1 MRLTNAANVLLA
13 LFCICFNVNA
23 LSDTLR
29 LSVASTANEQG
40 LITALAERFERNNPD
55 HTIEISEVGALVA
68 LDRARNDKAD
78 AVLTH
83 HPSSEMVFMDDGLG
97 LSRTQIMYNQF
108 AILGPK
114 DDPLGISG
122 EDKLIEVLRLLA
134 VNEVDFFVQGTQ
146 SGTYQRFA
154 ELMKIANVEP
164 NWLGYQSMDSSSRT
178 TVLAAARFDAYAF
191 ADLGTYFSLRDLI
204 ADTITPLYRDHK
216 SLQNYY
222 NYIVV
227 NPDKAPNSNSVV
239 ANLFLEYLIS
249 SDTQSFINQF
259 GREQYQTH
267 LFTPA
272 AHLDS
277 GLQVRAANEA
287 LELQQQ
293 TVLSLMLFSGVVFVL
308 FIGLGG
314 LHIKT
319 RRLEHE
325 RKANQ
330 ARFTLAVSG
339 TNDGIWDWDA
349 TKQQLFLAQRTRD
362 ILGVDSEFTDL
373 SGLLDSII
381 LPLDLGAFQNGFAIF
396 LSDTAEHFLDK
407 EFRIHTINGERWI
420 RLRGKAHRD
429 TNGKIL
435 RMAGSVTDSTD
446 IHSQQKAIRYQALHD
461 ALTDLPNRALLFD
474 RLDQTIIHG
483 QRHNESFALLMIDLD
498 RFKQINDT
506 LGHNTGDNL
515 IQMVAKR
522 LQAVLRESDTVSRLG
537 GDEFAVLLPSVD
549 EMQASHVAKK
559 IEIAMK
565 RYFNISDNH
574 LIISGSIGLA
584 MFPEH
589 GETGESL
596 LQHADVAMYQAKKEG
611 THIAVYSAEKDA
623 NSLRSLEIES
633 RLRNAIDRD
642 ELDLYYQPKVDLR
655 RQRIVGV
662 EALLRWH
669 DPVMANISIEELVTL
684 AEKTG
689 LIRPL
694 TKWVIRHALQTS
706 HYWSTRLHIELPI
719 SINLSIWDLQDP
731 NFAAHIRKEVERW
744 YRTSRHIEFEIT
756 ESAMMSDPE
765 KTVATLG
772 QLASMGHL
780 MSVDDFGTGFSSLA
794 YLKKFPVRSLKIDKS
809 FIAEMETDNNDHV
822 IVRSTIDMAHGMG
835 MNVIA
840 EGVESEALLKEL
852 MMMGCDIV
860 QGYHISRPLP
870 ADEFIEWTHQSKWKL
885 AAFQSSRGNTPNS
898 NITVH

>member
-1 MRLTNAANVLLA
+1 LK
-13 LFCICFNVNA
+13 
-23 LSDTLR
+23 
-29 LSVASTANEQG
+29 LSVASTSNEQG
-40 LITALAERFERNNPD
+40 LITTLAERFEQQYPD
-55 HTIEISEVGALVA
+55 HQIEISEVGALVA
-68 LDRARNDKAD
+68 LDRGRNGKAD
-78 AVLTH
+78 AILTH
-83 HPSSEMVFMDDGLG
+83 HPASESVFMDDGLG

-114 DDPLGISG
+114 NDPLGLSG
-122 EDKLIEVLRLLA
+122 EDELFKVLRLLA
-134 VNEVDFFVQGTQ
+134 SNEVDFFVQGIQ

-154 ELMKIANVEP
+154 ELMKIAKVEP
-164 NWLGYQSMDSSSRT
+164 DWLGYQSMNSSSRT
-178 TVLAAARFDAYAF
+178 TVLAAARFDAYTF
-191 ADLGTYFSLRDLI
+191 ADLGTYFSLRDSI
-204 ADTITPLYRDHK
+204 SDTIAPLYRDHK

-227 NPDKAPNSNSVV
+227 NPDKVPGANHGL
-239 ANLFLEYLIS
+239 ANLFLDFLIS
-249 SDTQSFINQF
+249 NNTQTFIDKF
-259 GREQYQTH
+259 GRDEYQTH
-267 LFTPA
+267 MFTPA

-287 LELQQQ
+287 LELQQK
-293 TVLSLMLFSGVVFVL
+293 TVLSLILFSGVVFTL
-308 FIGLGG
+308 FIGLAG

-325 RKANQ
+325 RKENQ

-339 TNDGIWDWDA
+339 TNDGIWDWDV

-362 ILGVDSEFTDL
+362 ILDVEGEFSDL
-373 SGLLDSII
+373 SDLLHDIT
-381 LPLDLGAFQNGFAIF
+381 LPLDLRSVQNEFATFI
-396 LSDTAEHFLDK
+396 SDTSEHFMDK
-407 EFRIHTINGERWI
+407 EFRIRTSNGECWV

-429 TNGKIL
+429 LNGNIL
-435 RMAGSVTDSTD
+435 RMAGSITDSTD
-446 IHSQQKAIRYQALHD
+446 IHKQQEAIRYQALHD

-474 RLDQTIIHG
+474 RLYQTIIHG
-483 QRHNESFALLMIDLD
+483 QRHNETFALLMIDLD

-515 IQMVAKR
+515 IQLVAKR
-522 LQAVLRESDTVSRLG
+522 LQAVLRESDTVARLG
-537 GDEFAVLLPSVD
+537 GDEFAVLLPSV
-549 EMQASHVAKK
+549 ELIQATHVAKK

-574 LIISGSIGLA
+574 LIISGSIGIA

-589 GETGESL
+589 GSTAESL
-596 LQHADVAMYQAKKEG
+596 LQHADVAMYQAKNEG
-611 THIAVYSAEKDA
+611 THIALYSADKDA
-623 NSLRSLEIES
+623 NSMQSLEIES

-669 DPVMANISIEELVTL
+669 DPVMANINIEELISL

-706 HYWSTRLHIELPI
+706 HYWSTKLHIELPI
-719 SINLSIWDLQDP
+719 SVNLSIWDLQDP
-731 NFAAHIRKEVERW
+731 NFPAHIRKEVERW
-744 YRTSRHIEFEIT
+744 HRTPRHIEFEIT

-765 KTVATLG
+765 KTVSILS

-809 FIAEMETDNNDHV
+809 FIAEMDTDNNDHV

-870 ADEFIEWTHQSKWKL
+870 AEEFIEWTHQSKWKM
-885 AAFQSSRGNTPNS
+885 ASFQSGQDGSRHN

>member
-1 MRLTNAANVLLA
+1 MRPTTAANA
-13 LFCICFNVNA
+13 LFAFVCICFNVNA
-23 LSDTLR
+23 FSATLN

-40 LITALAERFERNNPD
+40 LITALAERFQEKYPE
-55 HTIEISEVGALVA
+55 HQVVISEVGALVA
-68 LDRARNDKAD
+68 LDRARNNEAD
-78 AVLTH
+78 AILTH
-83 HPSSEMVFMDDGLG
+83 HPASELVFMDDGLG

-108 AILGPK
+108 AILGPNS
-114 DDPLGISG
+114 DPLGISA
-122 EDKLIEVLRLLA
+122 EDELIEVLRLLA
-134 VNEVDFFVQGTQ
+134 DNEVDFFVQGVK

-154 ELMKIANVEP
+154 ELMEIAKVQP
-164 NWLGYQSMDSSSRT
+164 DWLGYQSMDSSSRT
-178 TVLAAARFDAYAF
+178 TVLAAARFNAYAF
-191 ADLGTYFSLRDLI
+191 ADLGTYFSLREVISDSI
-204 ADTITPLYRDHK
+204 SPLYRDHK

-227 NPDKAPNSNSVV
+227 NPDKLPAANPEL
-239 ANLFLEYLIS
+239 ANLFLEFLIS
-249 SDTQSFINQF
+249 NETQNFINKF
-259 GREQYQTH
+259 GREEYQTN

-272 AHLDS
+272 AHLDN
-277 GLQVRAANEA
+277 GLQIRAANKA
-287 LELQQQ
+287 LERQQK
-293 TVLSLMLFSGVVFVL
+293 TVLALMLFSGVVFAL
-308 FIGLGG
+308 FMGLGG

-349 TKQQLFLAQRTRD
+349 LKLQLFLAQRTRD
-362 ILGVDSEFTDL
+362 ILGVDGEFSDL
-373 SGLLDSII
+373 PELLDSII
-381 LPLDLGAFQNGFAIF
+381 LPTDLKAYQNAFANF
-396 LSDTAEHFLDK
+396 LNDSSEHYLDK
-407 EFRIHTINGERWI
+407 EFRISTRNGERWI

-429 TNGKIL
+429 LNGNIL

-446 IHSQQKAIRYQALHD
+446 IHQQQEAIRYQALHD

-474 RLDQTIIHG
+474 RLHQTIIHA
-483 QRHNESFALLMIDLD
+483 QRQDEKFALLMIDLD

-506 LGHNTGDNL
+506 LGHNTGDIL

-549 EMQASHVAKK
+549 QVQANHVARK

-574 LIISGSIGLA
+574 LIISGSIGMV
-584 MFPEH
+584 MFPDH
-589 GETGESL
+589 GETSESL
-596 LQHADVAMYQAKKEG
+596 LQHADVAMYQAKKDS
-611 THIAVYSAEKDA
+611 THIAVYSADKDA
-623 NSLRSLEIES
+623 NSIRSLEIES
-633 RLRNAIDRD
+633 RLREAIDRD

-655 RQRIVGV
+655 RQRIIGV

-669 DPVMANISIEELVTL
+669 DPVMGNINIEELVSL

-731 NFAAHIRKEVERW
+731 NFAAHVRKEVERW
-744 YRTSRHIEFEIT
+744 YRTPRHIEFEIT

-765 KTVATLG
+765 KTIATLG

-794 YLKKFPVRSLKIDKS
+794 YLKKFPVRSLKIDRS
-809 FIAEMETDNNDHV
+809 FVSDMETDNNDHV

-852 MMMGCDIV
+852 MMMGCDIA

-870 ADEFIEWTHQSKWKL
+870 AEEFIEWTHQAKWKM
-885 AAFQSSRGNTPNS
+885 AAFQSGRDSSRHG